1 MFIKSMKI
9 SNFQCFSEVPVDID
23 FEKDIMP
30 GRGKFYNNFIRP
42 YIRFQKASKENG
54 L

>member
-23 FEKDIMP
+23 FEKDIISFLFKP
-30 GRGKFYNNFIRP
+30 NN
-42 YIRFQKASKENG
+42 
-54 L
+54 

>member
-23 FEKDIMP
+23 FEKDI
-30 GRGKFYNNFIRP
+30 N
-42 YIRFQKASKENG
+42 KERKDK
-54 L
+54 